1 MKHYEKYK
9 KVLIYTFLLSVSTRL
24 GQILEFFLLKT
35 RKEGV
40 TLVRAQERD
49 KSNEARLCHRL
60 FKTLHMCAIKR
71 GVTQG
76 YPLSCKLF
84 GSIMA

>member
-40 TLVRAQERD
+40 TLVRAQGRD
-49 KSNEARLCHRL
+49 K
-60 FKTLHMCAIKR
+60 
-71 GVTQG
+71 V
-76 YPLSCKLF
+76 
-84 GSIMA
+84 